1 MILPRHLHRIYIKI
15 DRAGT
20 SSVDNAYLDDPP
32 CQKGKDMASVNDILS
47 IELNTDFYR
56 TIWNIIKIF
65 NQISNS
71 IKNIKYDMSYLYL
84 LEQKILCTLVST

>member
-1 MILPRHLHRIYIKI
+1 MILTRYLDDIYYENKI
-15 DRAGT
+15 DRVGT

-56 TIWNIIKIF
+56 TIWNII
-65 NQISNS
+65 
-71 IKNIKYDMSYLYL
+71 
-84 LEQKILCTLVST
+84 